1 MENYHRDNGLNAMA
15 YMSVAKGYFMRRMA
29 LENLPASVRDVYD
42 TPENDAI
49 FQMLQDR
56 SIDPLQAS
64 LVYLMRQPFPSVPIA
79 SFDNDRQLEEAMR
92 CCDVDMPQETLDA
105 LGANQKVRCV

>member
-1 MENYHRDNGLNAMA
+1 M
-15 YMSVAKGYFMRRMA
+15 
-29 LENLPASVRDVYD
+29 
-42 TPENDAI
+42 
-49 FQMLQDR
+49 
-56 SIDPLQAS
+56 QAS

-105 LGANQKVRCV
+105 LAQIKKYVV